1 MYLVVCVVVDEIEN
15 VIDND
20 SNGDDQH
27 FNQLE
32 DERMHYCVA
41 FFFAYL
47 VRKWKNSNTV
57 GMSPLFLKPSWP
69 SRSKYG
75 LSDA

>member
-1 MYLVVCVVVDEIEN
+1 MRRIELSKSIHLFKIYLVVCVVVDEIEN

-41 FFFAYL
+41 FFFC
-47 VRKWKNSNTV
+47 
-57 GMSPLFLKPSWP
+57 LFGTILI
-69 SRSKYG
+69 
-75 LSDA
+75 